1 MVRPHDLLPACQAA
15 AEFMRGIRR
24 DLHAHPELST
34 REHRTAKVIARTLA
48 EIGLEVHEG
57 VAETGVVGLLHGGRP
72 GPWVGV
78 RVDTD
83 ALPVQEA
90 TGAEY
95 ASTVPGVMH
104 ACGHDAHVA
113 CGLGAARALKDQ
125 AANLPGSVKFIFQP
139 SEELVSGAMRMIEAG
154 VLDNPAPKA
163 IVGFHVSPLHEVPSV
178 VFSHGAKMAGTSCF
192 EVRVTGRS
200 GHAGY
205 PHAAIDPIPI
215 AAHMVSAL
223 QTVVSRRVDPTEP
236 AVVSIGI
243 IEGGTKANIVAE
255 VVRLVGTI
263 RFFRSDLRAMLID
276 RMTEIVVGIGG
287 AMGAQADIEFD
298 EGTPPL
304 VVDDEVT
311 DRATAACQ
319 EALGHEVVR
328 RVDLRFMGGEDFA
341 FMAERVPCTHFWLGV
356 RSPGEAEWP
365 SIHSPRFDIDED
377 CLPVGA
383 AALAASALGLM
394 GGAG

>member
-1 MVRPHDLLPACQAA
+1 MIRTDELLPACQAVA
-15 AEFMRGIRR
+15 DFMRDIRR
-24 DLHAHPELST
+24 DLHVHPELST
-34 REHRTAKVIARTLA
+34 REHRTAKVIAKALA
-48 EIGLEVHEG
+48 EIGLEVQEG
-57 VAETGVVGLLHGGRP
+57 VAETGVVGLLSGGCP

-78 RVDTD
+78 RADTD

-95 ASTVPGVMH
+95 ASQVAGVMH

-113 CGLGAARALKDQ
+113 CALGAAKVLKDY
-125 AANLPGSVKFIFQP
+125 AAGLPGSVKFIFQP
-139 SEELVSGAMRMIEAG
+139 SEELVSGAMRMIQAG
-154 VLDNPAPKA
+154 VLENPGMDA

-178 VFSHGAKMAGTSCF
+178 IFSHGAKMAGTTAF
-192 EVRVTGRS
+192 EIRVKGRS

-215 AAHMVSAL
+215 AAQIVSSV
-223 QTVVSRRVDPTEP
+223 QTIVSRRVDPTEP

-255 VVRLVGTI
+255 VVRLEGTI
-263 RFFRSDLRAMLID
+263 RFYKPDLRQMVID
-276 RMTEIVVGIGG
+276 RMTEMVVGIAG
-287 AMGAQADIEFD
+287 AMGAQAEIEFD
-298 EGTPPL
+298 QGTPPL

-311 DRATAACQ
+311 NRAAAACRA
-319 EALGHEVVR
+319 ALGSEIVM

-356 RSPGEAEWP
+356 RTPGAAEWP
-365 SIHSPRFDIDED
+365 SIHSPQFDIDED

-383 AALAASALGLM
+383 AALAASAMGLLG
-394 GGAG
+394 GGA